1 MAGAGRI
8 PVWWDRDVDNSGR
21 PIRSDV
27 RLAAREVWEQASQQ
41 AMATLADQGPAAEL
55 MEDAVAQVSRY
66 LDRIR
71 APYAPRKHGLVMLA
85 FRRRLRRYAVRSYR
99 VEFVGSSEDLSTLA
113 WSDRW
118 IAQAEAR
125 FELEGIVRRL
135 SRRNADILMLRA
147 AGYEWNEVAA
157 LRGSSVAAVRNSF
170 WREIERLRWN
180 SRSCDA

>member
-1 MAGAGRI
+1 MACAGRTR
-8 PVWWDRDVDNSGR
+8 VWWDRDFDNAGR

-27 RLAAREVWEQASQQ
+27 RFAAREVWEQACQHT
-41 AMATLADQGPAAEL
+41 MAALADEGPAAEL
-55 MEDAVAQVSRY
+55 MESAVAQVSRY

-71 APYAPRKHGLVMLA
+71 APYAPRKHGLIMVA
-85 FRRRLRRYAVRSYR
+85 FRRSLRRYASRLSR
-99 VEFVGSSEDLSTLA
+99 IELVESPEDLSSLA
-113 WSDRW
+113 WNDKW

-125 FELEGIVRRL
+125 FELEAIVRKL

-157 LRGSSVAAVRNSF
+157 VLSSSVAAVRNGF

-180 SRSCDA
+180 SRSSDA